1 MEGTSQDGYI
11 IQIQIEYPHHKI
23 AIYKP
28 KIKDS
33 KIRKKERKMQLPMCM
48 NNMN

>member
-11 IQIQIEYPHHKI
+11 IQIQIEYLHHKI

-28 KIKDS
+28 KIKIPKSGKGKDDAAPHVH
-33 KIRKKERKMQLPMCM
+33 E
-48 NNMN
+48 